1 MKHLVIA
8 AAALCALGL
17 SSCNEA
23 SKLAKNIE
31 GTWSGAPERLIDD
44 PTGTATV
51 IESTTFAV
59 DSTGKGGDMI
69 IVGLVS
75 ATGQMQ
81 GSTAII
87 QPISISAAA
96 KAEVL
101 GKWQAI
107 DDDEIQVSIDTRTL
121 TVSIDPEGVVLTT
134 NMLDGDAQANVAS
147 IKPQLAEAVKQQR
160 IREAEGEAEA
170 LLTVQKAQANAIRMI
185 NEANPN
191 HNYLALRSMEAMEKV
206 ADGKATKLIVPSDMQ
221 NLAATVSAI
230 KEISGE
236 VTE

>member
-107 DDDEIQVSIDTRTL
+107 DDDEIQVAIDTRTL

-147 IKPQLAEAVKQQR
+147 IKPQLAEAVKQQVTNAMQMR
-160 IREAEGEAEA
+160 YASIKKIDDIDIKGNVMEYEINHREYTASRQGVGS
-170 LLTVQKAQANAIRMI
+170 L
-185 NEANPN
+185 
-191 HNYLALRSMEAMEKV
+191 
-206 ADGKATKLIVPSDMQ
+206 
-221 NLAATVSAI
+221 
-230 KEISGE
+230 
-236 VTE
+236 

>member
-107 DDDEIQVSIDTRTL
+107 DDDEIQVAIDTRTL

-147 IKPQLAEAVKQQR
+147 IKPQLAEAVKQQVTN
-160 IREAEGEAEA
+160 A
-170 LLTVQKAQANAIRMI
+170 LQMRYASIKKIDDIDIKGNVMEYEI
-185 NEANPN
+185 N
-191 HNYLALRSMEAMEKV
+191 H
-206 ADGKATKLIVPSDMQ
+206 
-221 NLAATVSAI
+221 
-230 KEISGE
+230 KEYTASRQG
-236 VTE
+236 VGSL

>member
-107 DDDEIQVSIDTRTL
+107 DDDEIQVAIDTRTL

-147 IKPQLAEAVKQQR
+147 IKPQLAEAVKQQVTNALQMR
-160 IREAEGEAEA
+160 YASIKKIDDIDIKGNVMEYEINHREYTASRQGVGS
-170 LLTVQKAQANAIRMI
+170 L
-185 NEANPN
+185 
-191 HNYLALRSMEAMEKV
+191 
-206 ADGKATKLIVPSDMQ
+206 
-221 NLAATVSAI
+221 
-230 KEISGE
+230 
-236 VTE
+236 